1 MAHRL
6 RLYARAG
13 GVKCGRS
20 CSAGLAES
28 HELNGLTTPLP
39 AAHDRETSEREA
51 PATTLSLTT
60 VGAACAIA
68 GVAAFV
74 VGIVFMAASGVQVL
88 IPETGRDGLDWIQD
102 VDDAGGPFFIGAWL
116 GILGGLLFFVGL
128 IGFYD
133 ALRGAGSWLL
143 LAPIL
148 GSGGLILVT
157 ISHLIPIAMAY
168 ELVPGYTAAD
178 AATQASLAT
187 TADTLAALALV
198 VNYTGD
204 VVLWGVV
211 VPMYAVAILKTSLL
225 PRWIGWLAVGVGIFA
240 GLGNALSPA
249 SSALEAVTFIG
260 FIGFFVW
267 NAAMGVALLRARH
280 SPTGRSAAAP
290 AA

>member
-1 MAHRL
+1 MM
-6 RLYARAG
+6 
-13 GVKCGRS
+13 
-20 CSAGLAES
+20 
-28 HELNGLTTPLP
+28 
-39 AAHDRETSEREA
+39 
-51 PATTLSLTT
+51 

-74 VGIVFMAASGVQVL
+74 VGVVFMAASGVQVL
-88 IPETGRDGLDWIQD
+88 IPETGREGLDWIQD
-102 VDDAGGPFFIGAWL
+102 VDDAGGLFFIGAWL
-116 GILGGLLFFVGL
+116 AILGGLLLFVGL

-143 LAPIL
+143 FAPIL

-168 ELVPGYTAAD
+168 ELVPGYVAAD

-187 TADTLAALALV
+187 TADTFAALALV

-211 VPMYAVAILKTSLL
+211 VPMYAVAILKTSVL
-225 PRWIGWLAVGVGIFA
+225 PRWLGWLAVGVGIFA
-240 GLGNALSPA
+240 GLGEALSPA
-249 SSALEAVTFIG
+249 SSVLEPVTFIA
-260 FIGFFVW
+260 FIAFFVW
-267 NAAMGVALLRARH
+267 NAAMGVTLLRRARG
-280 SPTGRSAAAP
+280 SPAGRSAAAP